1 MENLFS
7 EKDIA
12 YIASKGY
19 ELEKISQQLAFF
31 QKGVAPLQLVKS
43 ATVGDG
49 IQQLSS
55 DEKLFFSQYFDS
67 QKGNQQLQKFVPASG
82 AATRMFQ
89 FLNVFLNEFDP
100 NSDTLTGYINKTGDQ
115 NLNVFIV
122 GIRKFPFHAQLKEKT
137 KELFPEYN
145 TFSRDQKVHAII
157 YTLLHKT
164 GLDFTTKPKG
174 ILPFHLKNNQLI
186 TPVEEH
192 IAEAKQ
198 LSNRSQNSR
207 IHFTISKE
215 FQADFDAL
223 VSRQSEVEVDFSY
236 QNDTT
241 DTLAVD
247 EHNNPFR
254 LSDGS
259 LLFRPAGHGALI
271 ENLNQVDADVI
282 FIKNIDNISQA
293 EQEQCVF
300 NQKVLAGKLL
310 HLQNQIFDYIQKL
323 KVDTY
328 DVALM
333 QEIKLFVAQQLSF
346 PLPDEFQMFQS
357 TYQKEYLIKI
367 LNRPIRVCGMVK
379 NEGEPGGGPFWVQD
393 EKGRITLQIVETSQI
408 DLTNELQKNYM
419 NSATHFNPVDIVC
432 GVKNAQGQK
441 FDLTEFIDSEAV
453 IITRKTIF
461 GQPIKAIELPGLWNG
476 AMAKWTT
483 VFVEVPLATFN
494 PVKSVN
500 DLLKPA
506 HQPVYES

>member
-19 ELEKISQQLAFF
+19 ELEKIKQQLAFF
-31 QKGVAPLQLVKS
+31 QKGVAPLHLVKS

-49 IQQLSS
+49 IQLLTS
-55 DEKLFFSQYFDS
+55 DEKLFFSRYFDTEKS
-67 QKGNQQLQKFVPASG
+67 KHRLEKFVPASG

-89 FLNVFLNEFDP
+89 FLNAFLNDFDP
-100 NSDTLTGYINKTGDQ
+100 NTDTVTGYINKTGDQ

-137 KELFPEYN
+137 RELFPEYS

-157 YTLLHKT
+157 HTLLHTT
-164 GLDFTTKPKG
+164 GLDFASKPKG
-174 ILPFHLKNNQLI
+174 VLPFHLKNNQLI
-186 TPVEEH
+186 TPLEAH

-198 LSNRSQNSR
+198 LSDRSEKGR
-207 IHFTISKE
+207 IHFTISEE
-215 FQADFDAL
+215 FQADFEAL
-223 VSRQSEVEVDFSY
+223 VSKHSDVAVHFSY
-236 QNDTT
+236 QNETT

-282 FIKNIDNISQA
+282 FIKNIDNVSQA
-293 EQEQCVF
+293 AQEQCIN

-310 HLQNQIFDYIQKL
+310 YIQNQIFGYIHKL
-323 KVDTY
+323 LEDLSN
-328 DVALM
+328 DGLI
-333 QEIKLFVAQQLSF
+333 QEIKLFVVQQLSS
-346 PLPDEFQMFQS
+346 PLPTDFQMFQS
-357 TYQKEYLIKI
+357 AYQREYLLKI

-393 EKGRITLQIVETSQI
+393 EKGRISLQIVEASQI
-408 DLTNELQKNYM
+408 DLTNEHQKNCV

-441 FDLTEFIDSEAV
+441 FDLNEYIDHDAV
-453 IITRKTIF
+453 IITQKTIL

-483 VFVEVPLATFN
+483 IFVEVPLATFN
-494 PVKSVN
+494 PVKSLN

-506 HQPVYES
+506 HQPVNES

>member
-19 ELEKISQQLAFF
+19 ELEKISHQLAFF
-31 QKGVAPLQLVKS
+31 HKGVTPIHLVKS

-49 IQQLSS
+49 IHQLSS
-55 DEKLFFSQYFDS
+55 DENLFFSQYFDS
-67 QKGNQQLQKFVPASG
+67 KKAKLQLEKFVPASG

-89 FLNVFLNEFDP
+89 FLNAFLNDFDP
-100 NSDTLTGYINKTGDQ
+100 NTDTITSYINKTGDQ

-137 KELFPEYN
+137 KELFPEYS

-157 YTLLHKT
+157 YTLLDKE
-164 GLDFTTKPKG
+164 GLDFASKPKG

-186 TPVEEH
+186 TAVEEH

-198 LSNRSQNSR
+198 LSDGSEKGR

-215 FQADFDAL
+215 FQSDFDVL
-223 VSRQSEVEVDFSY
+223 VSKHPEVAVYFSY
-236 QNDTT
+236 QNETT

-247 EHNNPFR
+247 EHNNPYR
-254 LSDGS
+254 LADGS

-271 ENLNQVDADVI
+271 ENLNQVNADVI
-282 FIKNIDNISQA
+282 FIKNIDNVSHS
-293 EQEQCVF
+293 EQGQCIF
-300 NQKVLAGKLL
+300 NQKILAGKLL
-310 HLQNQIFDYIQKL
+310 YIQNKIFDYIHKL
-323 KVDTY
+323 HETSS
-328 DVALM
+328 DVALI
-333 QEIKLFVAQQLSF
+333 QELKLFVEQQLST
-346 PLPDEFQMFQS
+346 PMPDEFQMFQS
-357 TYQKEYLIKI
+357 TYQIEYLLKI

-379 NEGEPGGGPFWVQD
+379 NQGEPGGGPFWVQD
-393 EKGRITLQIVETSQI
+393 EKGRISLQIVETSQI
-408 DLTNELQKNYM
+408 DLTNEPQKNSV
-419 NSATHFNPVDIVC
+419 NNATHFNPVDIVC

-441 FDLTEFIDSEAV
+441 FDLIEYIDHQAV
-453 IITRKTIF
+453 IITQKTIL

-483 VFVEVPLATFN
+483 IFVEVPLASFN

-506 HQPVYES
+506 HQPV

>member
-12 YIASKGY
+12 YITSKGY
-19 ELEKISQQLAFF
+19 ELEKIKQQLAFF
-31 QKGVAPLQLVKS
+31 QKGVAPLHLVKS

-49 IQQLSS
+49 IQLLTS
-55 DEKLFFSQYFDS
+55 DEKLFFSHYFDTEKS
-67 QKGNQQLQKFVPASG
+67 KHRLEKFVPASG

-89 FLNVFLNEFDP
+89 FLNAFLNDFDP
-100 NSDTLTGYINKTGDQ
+100 NTDTVTGYINKTGDH

-137 KELFPEYN
+137 KALFPEYT

-157 YTLLHKT
+157 YTLLHKS
-164 GLDFTTKPKG
+164 GLDFASKPKG

-192 IAEAKQ
+192 IEAAQ
-198 LSNRSQNSR
+198 LLSDRSEKGR

-215 FQADFDAL
+215 FQSDFDAL
-223 VSRQSEVEVDFSY
+223 VAKHPEVAVHFSY
-236 QNDTT
+236 QNQAS

-247 EHNNPFR
+247 EHNKPFR
-254 LSDGS
+254 LADGS

-271 ENLNQVDADVI
+271 ENLNQVDADLI
-282 FIKNIDNISQA
+282 FIKNIDNVSPA

-300 NQKVLAGKLL
+300 NQKVLAGMLL
-310 HLQNQIFDYIQKL
+310 HLQNQIFDYIRQL
-323 KVDTY
+323 QNDS
-328 DVALM
+328 DAAALL
-333 QEIKLFVAQQLSF
+333 QEVILFVEQRLTF
-346 PLPDEFQMFQS
+346 PLPDAFHMFQS
-357 TYQKEYLIKI
+357 AYQKEYLLHI

-393 EKGRITLQIVETSQI
+393 EKGRISLQIVETSQI
-408 DLTNELQKNYM
+408 DLTNEHQKNCV

-441 FDLTEFIDSEAV
+441 FDLNEYIDHDAV
-453 IITRKTIF
+453 IITQKTIL
-461 GQPIKAIELPGLWNG
+461 GQPVKAIELPGLWNG

-483 VFVEVPLATFN
+483 IFVEVPLATFN

-506 HQPVYES
+506 HQPVNES